1 MTSGADPA
9 PQPSK
14 PVTAGGDGSESGPFT
29 QQPPQLEANQE
40 LFATPSSPSSTP
52 RRAEAQVVTPVEE
65 AAAVTAESEPLEP
78 RDHGDRQPSA
88 AEVVRSGL
96 QEIPRIASLQALDG
110 AKARVNALLASG
122 RINEDGAERLW
133 AVIDRR
139 RQELQAVSEAEAE
152 AAP

>member
-1 MTSGADPA
+1 MAPAVAVADSGAQTPEPQEPA
-9 PQPSK
+9 
-14 PVTAGGDGSESGPFT
+14 
-29 QQPPQLEANQE
+29 
-40 LFATPSSPSSTP
+40 
-52 RRAEAQVVTPVEE
+52 
-65 AAAVTAESEPLEP
+65 EPT
-78 RDHGDRQPSA
+78 S

-139 RQELQAVSEAEAE
+139 RSELQAAIAAEE
-152 AAP
+152 TP

>member
-1 MTSGADPA
+1 VEAPTSEATHVA
-9 PQPSK
+9 AQP
-14 PVTAGGDGSESGPFT
+14 
-29 QQPPQLEANQE
+29 
-40 LFATPSSPSSTP
+40 
-52 RRAEAQVVTPVEE
+52 
-65 AAAVTAESEPLEP
+65 EPLETAE
-78 RDHGDRQPSA
+78 PSA

>member
-1 MTSGADPA
+1 MVEAR
-9 PQPSK
+9 SK
-14 PVTAGGDGSESGPFT
+14 EAT
-29 QQPPQLEANQE
+29 QVAAEPE
-40 LFATPSSPSSTP
+40 LI
-52 RRAEAQVVTPVEE
+52 
-65 AAAVTAESEPLEP
+65 EPTE
-78 RDHGDRQPSA
+78 PSA
-88 AEVVRSGL
+88 AEVVQSGL

-139 RQELQAVSEAEAE
+139 RQELQAVSEAEAG

>member
-1 MTSGADPA
+1 M
-9 PQPSK
+9 
-14 PVTAGGDGSESGPFT
+14 
-29 QQPPQLEANQE
+29 
-40 LFATPSSPSSTP
+40 
-52 RRAEAQVVTPVEE
+52 VTPVAE
-65 AAAVTAESEPLEP
+65 AVAVTAEPEPMEP
-78 RDHGDRQPSA
+78 IEPSA
-88 AEVVRSGL
+88 AEVLRSGL
-96 QEIPRIASLQALDG
+96 QEIPRISSLQALDG